1 MTYAVVLFK
10 DDSRRHCRAK
20 DPAHC
25 RYHTKNVKTHMVFEN
40 KAAADKYFEELD
52 AKTKKTVGLSKRR
65 TKKAK
70 DKAPVCDTRTVRKA
84 GSTGSAALKRMNLK
98 RLYYSLPNTYND
110 DENK

>member
-10 DDSRRHCRAK
+10 DDSRGRCRAK

-65 TKKAK
+65 TKKTK
-70 DKAPVCDTRTVRKA
+70 GEAPVCDDRTVRKA
-84 GSTGSAALKRMNLK
+84 GRTGSDALKRMNLK

-110 DENK
+110 ENK

>member
-52 AKTKKTVGLSKRR
+52 AKTKKTVGLSKRK

-110 DENK
+110 ENK